1 MYKNEEMYGESI
13 EFYDIAALPHSNVNE
28 SILKKFA
35 RMTDMNEGVIVDIG
49 AGTGRNIMEL
59 PIVISITQGF
69 TSILKAKS

>member
-35 RMTDMNEGVIVDIG
+35 RMTDMNEVSLWILEQEQVE
-49 AGTGRNIMEL
+49 TLWSWQNIL
-59 PIVISITQGF
+59 PQ
-69 TSILKAKS
+69 KN